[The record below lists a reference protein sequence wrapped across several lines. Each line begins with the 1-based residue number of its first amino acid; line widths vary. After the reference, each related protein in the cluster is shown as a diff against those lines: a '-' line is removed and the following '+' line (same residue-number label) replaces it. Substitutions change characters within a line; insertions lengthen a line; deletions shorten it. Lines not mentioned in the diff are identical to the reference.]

1 MGVVLK
7 NVNLMVSDMARS
19 LEFYRDVLG
28 LVVDNRSAPP
38 SMYLLEAGGCKLS
51 LDTHT
56 QGGAVAA
63 VGGSELG
70 FETEDVDGLW
80 QRLKDW
86 GAEVGEIREYSFGR
100 SFDGKD
106 PDGHGL
112 TVYRSRE

>member
-7 NVNLMVSDMARS
+7 NVNLMVSDMERS
-19 LEFYRDVLG
+19 LEFYRDLLG
-28 LVVDNRSAPP
+28 LAVDDRSAPP

-56 QGGAVAA
+56 QGGQVMA